1 MRRMLA
7 RIEGQLSDI
16 STDTVIIDTHG
27 VGYEVMLS
35 ARTMQQLPAL
45 GETVI
50 LFLHTH
56 VREDQFALFGFLH
69 REERNIFRRL
79 ISVSGI
85 GPRLALAVLS
95 GLEPHDLVQTVANED
110 AARLSTIPGIGKKT
124 AERIILDLRDRLL
137 KDHAGL
143 LGVTQMGSAGT
154 STQQDVISALVNLG
168 YSPMLATSALQK
180 LGAHAKGAPIGTLI
194 RETLKILAPR

>member
-7 RIEGQLSDI
+7 RIEGQLTDL

-27 VGYEVMLS
+27 VGYEIMLS
-35 ARTMQQLPAL
+35 ARTIQQLPAL

-69 REERNIFRRL
+69 RDERNIFRRL

-95 GLEPHDLVQTVANED
+95 GLAPHDLVQTVANED

-143 LGVTQMGSAGT
+143 VGVAPMGGVAT

-168 YSPMLATSALQK
+168 YSPVLATSALQK
-180 LGAHAKGAPIGTLI
+180 ISAHAKGAPVGTML
-194 RETLKILAPR
+194 REALKILAPR